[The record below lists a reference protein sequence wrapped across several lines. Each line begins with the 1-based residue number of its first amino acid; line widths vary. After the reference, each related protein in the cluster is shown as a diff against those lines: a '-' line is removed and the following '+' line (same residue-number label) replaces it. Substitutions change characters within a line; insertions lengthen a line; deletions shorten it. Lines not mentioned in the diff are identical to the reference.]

1 MPFVHEPPINLKY
14 SPLSVSYNNG
24 DRFYEVEPGV
34 LCPSITSVL
43 SVNSKDSIAKWRK
56 RVGNEEADKVSLK
69 ARFRGNEVH
78 DLCERF
84 VNNEEQLITGQ
95 QPTSIEMF
103 NVLKPSLEK
112 YLTKVYHVE
121 VPLYSVSLGI
131 AGRVDLIG
139 EWMGIPAIIDF
150 KTSAK
155 PKRENWIS
163 NYYMQCA
170 GYSVMYE
177 ELTGIKIDH
186 GLILIS
192 VAGNMP
198 KMQAFPSP
206 VKDWIQ
212 PLKDTIKRY
221 RDEMV

>member
-1 MPFVHEPPINLKY
+1 MFKHDPPTRLRY

-24 DRFYEVEPGV
+24 ARFYEVEPGV
-34 LCPSITSVL
+34 LCPSITSIL

-56 RVGNEEADKVSLK
+56 RVGTEEADNVSLK

-84 VNNEEQLITGQ
+84 VNNEEQLITNQ

-103 NVLKPSLEK
+103 NVLKPNLEK

-121 VPLYSVSLGI
+121 VPLYSVELGI

-155 PKRENWIS
+155 PKRENWID
-163 NYYMQCA
+163 NYFMQCA
-170 GYSVMYE
+170 GYSIMYE
-177 ELTGIKIDH
+177 EMTGIRIDH

-198 KMQAFPSP
+198 TMQAFPSP
-206 VKDWIQ
+206 VKDWVQ
-212 PLKDTIKRY
+212 PWKDTIKRY
-221 RDEMV
+221 NDEMV